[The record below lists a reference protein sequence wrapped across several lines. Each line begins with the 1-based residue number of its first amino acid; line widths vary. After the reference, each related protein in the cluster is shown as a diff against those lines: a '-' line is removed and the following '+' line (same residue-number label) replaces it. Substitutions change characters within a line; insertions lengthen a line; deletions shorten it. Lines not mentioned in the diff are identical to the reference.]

1 MLRLFKLGLL
11 ASTVLAVWPMVEVKA
26 ATLTGQPPIV
36 IGHRGASGLRPE
48 HTLAAY
54 ELAIAQGADYIE
66 PDLVATKDGVL
77 VARHENEISGTTD
90 VAERPEFAT
99 RKATKVIDGVTYT
112 GWFTEDFTLAELKTL
127 RAKER
132 IPDLRPGNTAFNG
145 QFEVPTLQEVIDLAQ
160 RKSAELGRTIGI
172 YPETKHPSYFDSLGL
187 SLEEPLVETLNKN
200 GYIGLNAPVFIQ
212 SFEVGNLQQLNQLT
226 DVPLVQL
233 FGGATEKPYDFVLSG
248 DARTYGDLTRPNA
261 LTAIA
266 SYANGI
272 GPSKR
277 LIIPAATVDQNQ
289 DGKPDDLNG
298 DGVISDADRFL
309 QSPTTLVDDAHTA
322 GLLVH
327 PYTFRNENFFLA
339 QDYNGNPEQEY
350 EQFFALGVD
359 GVFSDFPGTAVQVR
373 NRVAGDPNG
382 GKEVPEPGLT
392 LALGVIPV
400 AAFLRRRRTQ
410 SELS

>member
-132 IPDLRPGNTAFNG
+132 IPDLRPGNTAFDG

-160 RKSAELGRTIGI
+160 RKSTELGRTIGI
-172 YPETKHPSYFDSLGL
+172 YPETKHPSYFDSIGL

-277 LIIPAATVDQNQ
+277 LIVPAATVDQNQ

-339 QDYNGNPEQEY
+339 QDYNGNPEREY

>member
-90 VAERPEFAT
+90 VAERPEFAE
-99 RKATKVIDGVTYT
+99 RKTTKVIDGVTYT

-132 IPDLRPGNTAFNG
+132 IPNLRPGNTAFNG
-145 QFEVPTLQEVIDLAQ
+145 QFEIPTLQEVIDLAQ

-172 YPETKHPSYFDSLGL
+172 YPETKHPSYFDSIGL

-248 DARTYGDLTRPNA
+248 DTRTYGDLTQPNA
-261 LTAIA
+261 LAAIA

-272 GPSKR
+272 GPSKH
-277 LIIPAATVDQNQ
+277 LIVPAATVDQNQ

-298 DGVISDADRFL
+298 DGAISDADRFL
-309 QSPTTLVDDAHTA
+309 QSPTTLVSDAHAA

-327 PYTFRNENFFLA
+327 PYTFRNEGFYLA
-339 QDYNGNPEQEY
+339 QDYNGDPEKEY

-359 GVFSDFPGTAVQVR
+359 GVFSDFPGTAVPVR

-382 GKEVPEPGLT
+382 SKEVPEPGLT
-392 LALGVIPV
+392 LALGAIPV

>member
-172 YPETKHPSYFDSLGL
+172 YPETKHPSYFDSIGL

-233 FGGATEKPYDFVLSG
+233 FGGATEKPYDFILSG

-277 LIIPAATVDQNQ
+277 LIIPAATIDQNQ

-339 QDYNGNPEQEY
+339 QDYNGNPEREY

-410 SELS
+410 SEPS

>member
-99 RKATKVIDGVTYT
+99 RKTTKVIDGVTYT

-132 IPDLRPGNTAFNG
+132 IPDLRPGNTAFDG

-172 YPETKHPSYFDSLGL
+172 YPETKHPSYFDSIGL

-233 FGGATEKPYDFVLSG
+233 FGGATEKPYDFVVSG

-309 QSPTTLVDDAHTA
+309 QSPTTLVNDAHAA

-339 QDYNGNPEQEY
+339 QDYNGNPEREY